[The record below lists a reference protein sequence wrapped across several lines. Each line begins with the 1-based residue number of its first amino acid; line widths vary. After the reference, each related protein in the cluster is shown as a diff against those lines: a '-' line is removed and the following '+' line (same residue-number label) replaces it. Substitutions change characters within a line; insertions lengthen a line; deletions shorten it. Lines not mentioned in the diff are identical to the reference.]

1 MNGIVACGV
10 YLPYYRLDRK
20 AIGAALGVPAGRGTR
35 AVASYD
41 EDTTSMAVEAGRLA
55 LRAAAGVRPRGLY
68 FATAAPAYL
77 DKTNATAIHAA
88 LGLDDGAMAFDMAG
102 SIRSGAGALRAGLDA
117 GRPTLVALSDLRTG
131 LPGGGDERDMGDA
144 AVALLCA
151 RSEDGAPV
159 LAEPIAMASAS
170 GEFLD
175 RWRVPGEAFSRQWE
189 ERFGEHVYVPLAQA
203 AVSEALK
210 QAGVEVRAHQPAHRR
225 GAARPR
231 RQAGGRGGRG
241 QAGGA
246 SATTSPGVIG
256 NTGTAHGALLLA
268 DALERAAPDEIIV
281 LVSLA
286 DGADVVVWRTTG
298 AVAARRPTATVAQRA
313 ASGGRVSYA
322 AFLTWR
328 GFLQREPPRRP
339 DPEAPAGPPSFR
351 AEAWKFAFVGSR
363 CEACGARHVPP
374 QRVCVKCHAVDRMTS
389 ERMADVPATI
399 ATYTVDRLAYSLS
412 PPVVAAVIDFEGG
425 GRFQCELTDV
435 DPAAVAIGQRVEMT
449 FRRLFTANGVHN
461 YFWKARPAGGM
472 TGSPA
477 SV

>member
-20 AIGAALGVPAGRGTR
+20 AIGTALGVPPGRGTR

-41 EDTTSMAVEAGRLA
+41 EDTTSMAVEAGRFA
-55 LRAAAGVRPRGLY
+55 LRAAPGVKPRALY
-68 FATAAPAYL
+68 FATAVPGYL

-88 LGLDDGAMAFDMAG
+88 LGLDDSAMAFDMVG
-102 SIRSGAGALRAGLDA
+102 SIRSGAGALRAALDA
-117 GRPTLVALSDLRTG
+117 ARPTLVALSDLRTG

-151 RSEDGAPV
+151 RAEDGAPV
-159 LAEPIAMASAS
+159 LAEPIATASAS
-170 GEFLD
+170 GEFLE

-203 AVSEALK
+203 AVGEALK
-210 QAGVEVRAHQPAHRR
+210 QAGVE
-225 GAARPR
+225 
-231 RQAGGRGGRG
+231 AGGIGRLIV
-241 QAGGA
+241 AGPHGRA
-246 SATTSPGVIG
+246 VKRAAAAVGTKPEALGDDLTGVIG

-268 DALERAAPDEIIV
+268 DALERAAADEIIV

-286 DGADVVVWRTTG
+286 DGADVIVWKTTD
-298 AVAARRPTATVAQRA
+298 AAAARRPDATVAQRA
-313 ASGGRVSYA
+313 ASGASVPYA

-363 CEACGARHVPP
+363 CTACGARHVPP
-374 QRVCVKCHAVDRMTS
+374 QRVCVKCHAVDQMTP
-389 ERMADVPATI
+389 ERLADAPATI
-399 ATYTVDRLAYSLS
+399 ATFTVDRLAYSLS

-435 DPAAVAIGQRVEMT
+435 DPASVAIGQRVEMT
-449 FRRLFTANGVHN
+449 FRRLFTANGIHN
-461 YFWKARPAGGM
+461 YFWKARP
-472 TGSPA
+472 
-477 SV
+477 VR

>member
-10 YLPYYRLDRK
+10 YLPHYRLQRK
-20 AIGAALGVPAGRGTR
+20 AIGAALGIPGGQGTR

-41 EDTTSMAVEAGRLA
+41 EDSTSMAVEAGRLA
-55 LRAAAGVRPRGLY
+55 LRATPGIAPRGLY
-68 FATAAPAYL
+68 LATATPAYL

-88 LGLDDGAMAFDMAG
+88 LGLDDSAMAFDMVG

-117 GRPTLVALSDLRTG
+117 TRPTLVALSDLRSG

-159 LAEPIAMASAS
+159 LAEPLAMASATA
-170 GEFLD
+170 EFLE

-189 ERFGEHVYVPLAQA
+189 ERFGEHVYVPLAHR
-203 AVSEALK
+203 AVGEALK
-210 QAGVEVRAHQPAHRR
+210 QAGVEPGRISRLIVAGPHGRAVKRAAAAV
-225 GAARPR
+225 GAKPEAL
-231 RQAGGRGGRG
+231 GEDLT
-241 QAGGA
+241 GA
-246 SATTSPGVIG
+246 IG

-268 DALERAAPDEIIV
+268 DALDRAAPDEIIAQ
-281 LVSLA
+281 VSLA
-286 DGADVVVWRTTG
+286 DGADVIVWKTTG
-298 AVAARRPTATVAQRA
+298 AVGKSRPAATVAQRA
-313 ASGGRVSYA
+313 ASGGSIAYA
-322 AFLTWR
+322 TFLTWR
-328 GFLQREPPRRP
+328 GFLPREPPRRP

-363 CEACGARHVPP
+363 CAACGARHVPP

-389 ERMADVPATI
+389 ERLADVPATI
-399 ATYTVDRLAYSLS
+399 ATFTVDRLAYSLS

-449 FRRLFTANGVHN
+449 FRRLFTANGIHN
-461 YFWKARPAGGM
+461 YFWKARPA
-472 TGSPA
+472 A
-477 SV
+477 A